1 MARYVFTYT
10 KNGVCE
16 LYSEST
22 PEEEK
27 LDMVDDQIAVD
38 FTGNG
43 YLKFW
48 TRCKQMIQ
56 DFELGETNDGSTN
69 VVGIIEDLDY
79 GTQKVVA

>member
-10 KNGVCE
+10 KNGACE
-16 LYSEST
+16 LYAEST
-22 PEEEK
+22 AEEEK

-56 DFELGETNDGSTN
+56 DFELGENDGN
-69 VVGIIEDLDY
+69 AHVVGIIEDLDY
-79 GTQKVVA
+79 GTQKVIA

>member
-16 LYSEST
+16 LYAEST
-22 PEEEK
+22 AEEEK

-48 TRCKQMIQ
+48 TRCKEMIQ
-56 DFELGETNDGSTN
+56 DFEIGESDESAH

-79 GTQKVVA
+79 GTQKVIA